1 MNRDLVGSIYGRSS
15 KKLLISSRSV
25 NKQGRHRQFLFLDG
39 QFLKK
44 INYVLQPLSQMN
56 RILVGSISGRSSINN
71 ANFVPIRK
79 RHGRHWQFLFLVGRF
94 LKMFSSETVWPNEL
108 KLGMKH
114 LWEVNYNI

>member
-1 MNRDLVGSIYGRSS
+1 MEDPLKN
-15 KKLLISSRSV
+15 LLISSRSV
-25 NKQGRHRQFLFLDG
+25 NKHGRHRQFLFLDG

-94 LKMFSSETVWPNEL
+94 LKMFSLSKTYAMDKNLLMCQEQNQTFS
-108 KLGMKH
+108 
-114 LWEVNYNI
+114 

>member
-1 MNRDLVGSIYGRSS
+1 MNRNLVGSISGRSS
-15 KKLLISSRSV
+15 IKIAHFVPIRKRH
-25 NKQGRHRQFLFLDG
+25 GRNWQFLFLVG

-44 INYVLQPLSQMN
+44 NNYVLQPLSQMN
-56 RILVGSISGRSSINN
+56 CILVGSISGRSSIKI

-79 RHGRHWQFLFLVGRF
+79 RHGRNWQFLFLVGRF
-94 LKMFSSETVWPNEL
+94 LKMFSSETAWPNEL